1 MGKGGKEGSGFGSDF
16 GSGWEE
22 GVRPRRELGEEDGR
36 LVAGRLVDLG
46 LGPEGGMAD
55 SSELVNLDLH
65 LHRHQVRG
73 LQAQPHWE
81 LSRKRKQEPPMAGY

>member
-1 MGKGGKEGSGFGSDF
+1 M
-16 GSGWEE
+16 
-22 GVRPRRELGEEDGR
+22 RLRRELEEEDGR

-46 LGPEGGMAD
+46 LGPEGDMVD

-65 LHRHQVRG
+65 SHRHQGRG

-81 LSRKRKQEPPMAGY
+81 QSRKRKQEPPTAGY